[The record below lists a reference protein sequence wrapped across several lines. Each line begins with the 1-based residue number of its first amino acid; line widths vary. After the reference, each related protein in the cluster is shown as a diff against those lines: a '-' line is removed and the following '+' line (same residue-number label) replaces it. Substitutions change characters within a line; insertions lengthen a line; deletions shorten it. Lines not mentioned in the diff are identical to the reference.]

1 MKAGMVRYV
10 NAHGKESVIPEAE
23 ARRRK
28 AIGAFA
34 RERFRSPTGDF
45 ERRRFRVTVAGW
57 TTKSRDDSH
66 GNRRSGWS
74 YHKERTF
81 IMESSSDDSDYL
93 RSVLEEQFPERRFWD
108 ITEVEDL

>member
-45 ERRRFRVTVAGW
+45 ERRRFRVDVAGW
-57 TTKSRDDSH
+57 TTRSRDDSH
-66 GNRRSGWS
+66 ESRKAGWS
-74 YHKERTF
+74 YHDAKTF
-81 IMESSSDDSDYL
+81 MAGIRL
-93 RSVLEEQFPERRFWD
+93 
-108 ITEVEDL
+108 